1 MKGCGGDSLRPA
13 PSCPPTR
20 GSLGGAGQSPLR
32 ASTVDGRQ
40 LPGQQCRGV
49 GLTKVGVADSGVL
62 DADEGFSRLELG
74 LLDDGVV
81 RADVQR
87 SVVLFK
93 DLQRRRP

>member
-1 MKGCGGDSLRPA
+1 M
-13 PSCPPTR
+13 
-20 GSLGGAGQSPLR
+20 
-32 ASTVDGRQ
+32 
-40 LPGQQCRGV
+40 
-49 GLTKVGVADSGVL
+49 ADSRVL

-93 DLQRRRP
+93 DLRRPSAEEQRGRTQEGTHDGGLGLGDGHGEAVVVVGGGIE